1 MSDATKKTAKSLNQA
16 ATDKYSLVNKTSVK
30 KSTGKANTNKT
41 SDEQMYQM
49 LFRAIHEHYLKPDT
63 HLPEDELAK
72 SFNVSRTRVRKILQR
87 LIYEQLVVQLPNRGC
102 FVASMGKPQVN
113 EIFTTR
119 KILELGV
126 IDLLDLPLS
135 AQQIIALNKICEDEM
150 AALRMAEYGLA
161 NKLSGDFHIQLAK
174 FTENVTLITLI
185 EQLIARTS
193 LAIAMYSNPTTMQC
207 DNHCHFDFIKRLQ
220 QTDKAL
226 VKTDMAA
233 HLDELAQQLLVEPQ
247 LNHSPDF
254 NELFNKLSDKK
265 PKE

>member
-1 MSDATKKTAKSLNQA
+1 MSDLTKT
-16 ATDKYSLVNKTSVK
+16 T
-30 KSTGKANTNKT
+30 
-41 SDEQMYQM
+41 DEQMYQM

-102 FVASMGKPQVN
+102 FVASMDKPQVN

-126 IDLLDLPLS
+126 IDLLNLPLND
-135 AQQIIALNKICEDEM
+135 AQVTSLTKLCDAEM
-150 AALRMAEYGLA
+150 TALRKAEYGLA
-161 NKLSGDFHIQLAK
+161 NKLSGDFHIQIAK

-207 DNHCHFDFIKRLQ
+207 DNHCHFDLIKHLQ
-220 QTDKAL
+220 QTDKTL
-226 VKTDMAA
+226 LKTEMAQ

-247 LNHSPDF
+247 PNNSPNF
-254 NELFNKLSDKK
+254 NELFTKLSDSNAT
-265 PKE
+265 

>member
-1 MSDATKKTAKSLNQA
+1 MSDLTKT
-16 ATDKYSLVNKTSVK
+16 T
-30 KSTGKANTNKT
+30 
-41 SDEQMYQM
+41 DEQMYQM

-126 IDLLDLPLS
+126 IDLLELPLNTS
-135 AQQIIALNKICEDEM
+135 QINTLNKICDAEM
-150 AALRMAEYGLA
+150 EALRKAEYGLA

-193 LAIAMYSNPTTMQC
+193 LAIAMYSSPTTMQC
-207 DNHCHFDFIKRLQ
+207 DNHCHFDLIKRLQ

-226 VKTDMAA
+226 TKTDMAQ
-233 HLDELAQQLLVEPQ
+233 HLDELAQHLLIEPQ
-247 LNHSPDF
+247 PNHSPNF
-254 NELFNKLSDKK
+254 NELFTKLNDNKL
-265 PKE
+265 KE

>member
-1 MSDATKKTAKSLNQA
+1 MSDLTKT
-16 ATDKYSLVNKTSVK
+16 T
-30 KSTGKANTNKT
+30 
-41 SDEQMYQM
+41 DEQMYQM

-102 FVASMGKPQVN
+102 FVASMDKPQVN

-126 IDLLDLPLS
+126 IDLLNLPLND
-135 AQQIIALNKICEDEM
+135 AQVTSLTKLCDAEM
-150 AALRMAEYGLA
+150 TALRKAEYGLA
-161 NKLSGDFHIQLAK
+161 NKLTGDFHIQIAK

-207 DNHCHFDFIKRLQ
+207 DNHCHFDLIKHLQ
-220 QTDKAL
+220 QTDKTL
-226 VKTDMAA
+226 LKTEMAQ

-247 LNHSPDF
+247 PNNSPNF
-254 NELFNKLSDKK
+254 NELFTKLSDSNAT
-265 PKE
+265 

>member
-1 MSDATKKTAKSLNQA
+1 MSDLTKT
-16 ATDKYSLVNKTSVK
+16 TD
-30 KSTGKANTNKT
+30 
-41 SDEQMYQM
+41 DQMYQM

-126 IDLLDLPLS
+126 IDLLNLPLND
-135 AQQIIALNKICEDEM
+135 AQVTSLTKLCDAEM
-150 AALRMAEYGLA
+150 TALRKAEYGLA
-161 NKLSGDFHIQLAK
+161 NKLSGDFHIQIAK

-207 DNHCHFDFIKRLQ
+207 DNHCHFDLIKLLQ

-226 VKTDMAA
+226 LKNDMAE
-233 HLDELAQQLLVEPQ
+233 HLSELAEQLLIEPQ
-247 LNHSPDF
+247 PKQPPNF
-254 NELFNKLSDKK
+254 NELFNKLGDK
-265 PKE
+265 

>member
-1 MSDATKKTAKSLNQA
+1 MSDSTKT
-16 ATDKYSLVNKTSVK
+16 TD
-30 KSTGKANTNKT
+30 
-41 SDEQMYQM
+41 DQMYQM

-126 IDLLDLPLS
+126 IDLLNLPLND
-135 AQQIIALNKICEDEM
+135 AQVTSLTKLCDAEM
-150 AALRMAEYGLA
+150 TALRKAEYGLA
-161 NKLSGDFHIQLAK
+161 NKLSGDFHIQIAK

-207 DNHCHFDFIKRLQ
+207 DNHCHFDLIKLLQ

-226 VKTDMAA
+226 LKNDMAE
-233 HLDELAQQLLVEPQ
+233 HLSELAEQLLIEPQ
-247 LNHSPDF
+247 PKQPPNF
-254 NELFNKLSDKK
+254 NELFNKLGDK
-265 PKE
+265 